1 VPLKDFPDHHDA
13 DLALKLYELRRESVM
28 RESRTALV
36 SGFLPTSLE
45 DVVAVTKPDHPL
57 NAAFRQCTTYW
68 EMVYAMARHGV
79 MHAEFLME
87 SNGEGLLLFT
97 RIEPWLEEFRAHI
110 GNPLSLRNAE
120 WVSKETELG
129 RLIAERFR
137 KRVQAHLAAAKA
149 TQA

>member
-1 VPLKDFPDHHDA
+1 MPLKDFPDHHDA

-28 RESRTALV
+28 RESRAALV
-36 SGFLPTSLE
+36 AGFLPTSLD
-45 DVVAVTKPDHPL
+45 DVIAVTKPDHPL

-97 RIEPWLEEFRAHI
+97 RIEPWLEEFRSHI

-137 KRVQAHLAAAKA
+137 KRVQAHLAAARA